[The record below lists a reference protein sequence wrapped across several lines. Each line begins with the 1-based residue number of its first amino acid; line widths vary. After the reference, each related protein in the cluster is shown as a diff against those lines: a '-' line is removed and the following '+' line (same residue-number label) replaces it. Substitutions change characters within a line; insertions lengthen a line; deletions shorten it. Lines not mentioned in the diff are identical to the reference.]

1 MKRGPASLSEALLVA
16 LVLTAFSLRMYHL
29 AQPLLSWDEGWS
41 IGLSSLGWA
50 EINRITAL
58 DVHPP
63 LYYYAFKLWL
73 AAGKHQLL
81 LRFLS
86 VLVGVLTIPL
96 AYVT

>member
-1 MKRGPASLSEALLVA
+1 MKRDRASLSKTLLVA

-63 LYYYAFKLWL
+63 LYYYVFKLWL
-73 AAGKHQLL
+73 AAGKH
-81 LRFLS
+81 
-86 VLVGVLTIPL
+86 
-96 AYVT
+96 